1 LQEVASLFDGGGGS
15 CAYILLQE
23 LSCELVCFGRSSA
36 SLPGG
41 KGLSSRS
48 ESDVALDRGE
58 ADGEQAGGLGLGCAA
73 LLDCF
78 DYLLS

>member
-1 LQEVASLFDGGGGS
+1 MYVLLEELPRSVIRLGG
-15 CAYILLQE
+15 
-23 LSCELVCFGRSSA
+23 SSA

-48 ESDVALDRGE
+48 ESGVALDRGE
-58 ADGEQAGGLGLGCAA
+58 DDGEQAGGLGLGRAV
-73 LLDCF
+73 LLDRL